1 MIITNDL
8 AGEKRSVSFCQ
19 NSELFALFVV
29 VEYEKERIATGKKGF
44 I

>member
-8 AGEKRSVSFCQ
+8 VGEKSPCSFCE
-19 NSELFALFVV
+19 NSEFFLLFVV
-29 VEYEKERIATGKKGF
+29 VEYEKERKATGKKGF